1 MNRTISSVV
10 SLLFLLGTSHA
21 FAATYQ
27 VPSEHESLIGQI
39 QQGSTKE
46 GDSVRTVTKQ
56 YNLGYN
62 AIENAN
68 PQLDLS
74 RGFVTGAFIQIPT
87 QHLLPNLPR
96 KGIVIN
102 LPEMRMYYFPA
113 GTNQVLTFPIGIGKI
128 GKTIPITL
136 TSVARKARDPIWI
149 PPQDIREFN
158 LKQGVVLPRIMP
170 AGPDNPLGPYAI
182 YTRIP
187 TYLMH
192 STPYTE
198 SIGKRA
204 SFGCIRMYE
213 SDIQEFFPSIKPNI
227 PIAIINSPIKVGWQD
242 ARLYVE
248 AHKPLEEHDPNAAS
262 RATMVSLVSHSA
274 SGPDILVDW
283 QMLEFMA
290 KEKDGV
296 PHEVGMKIQP
306 PE

>member
-1 MNRTISSVV
+1 MNKKLGSVV
-10 SLLFLLGTSHA
+10 FFLLLGASHA

-27 VPSEHESLIGQI
+27 VPSQNESLIGQI

-46 GDSVRTVTKQ
+46 GDSVRTISQK

-62 AIENAN
+62 AIEDAN

-74 RGFVTGAFIQIPT
+74 RGFLADSYIQIPT

-96 KGIVIN
+96 KGFVIN
-102 LPEMRMYYFPA
+102 LPEMRMYYYPA
-113 GTNQVLTFPIGIGKI
+113 GSGEVITFPIGIGKI

-136 TSVARKARDPIWI
+136 TSVARKAKDPIWI

-213 SDIQEFFPSIKPNI
+213 ADIQILFPSMKAGI

-248 AHKPLEEHDPNAAS
+248 AHKPLEEHDQSAAS
-262 RATMVSLVSHSA
+262 LASIVNLVSNS
-274 SGPDILVDW
+274 SEGPDTLVDW
-283 QMLEFMA
+283 QMLDFIA

-296 PHEVGMKIQP
+296 PHEVGMKFQN
-306 PE
+306 